1 MVKNEISDFDF
12 VTWQNVTTYL
22 ERTVKVCRTVS
33 RVGYRFIHDTN
44 VKEKV
49 LHSISN

>member
-12 VTWQNVTTYL
+12 VTWQTTYL
-22 ERTVKVCRTVS
+22 ERTVKVCSTVS
-33 RVGYRFIHDTN
+33 RVGYRFIYDTN
-44 VKEKV
+44 IKEKV